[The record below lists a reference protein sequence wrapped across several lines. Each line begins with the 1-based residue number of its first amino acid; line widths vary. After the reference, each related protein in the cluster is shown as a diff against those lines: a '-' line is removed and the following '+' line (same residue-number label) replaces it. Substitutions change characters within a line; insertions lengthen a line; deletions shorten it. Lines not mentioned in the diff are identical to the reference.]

1 MRWQARVVTKCG
13 GELMRNMSSIEF
25 EDAKNVAERILPK
38 FNFPSELKFV
48 ITGSQGF
55 LGSQLMNSLD
65 QLAAISK
72 IDIRI
77 VCIDNGIRANNRISY
92 KNLKIKYKKADVSD
106 LGTNR
111 AFQNTNYFV
120 HLASIASPVYYREYP
135 LETLV
140 TNVYGTKNILDLA
153 KKYNSLGCL
162 LMSTSEIYGD
172 PSLDAIPT
180 SESYR
185 GNVAYAGP
193 RACYDESKRVLE
205 TLAWIYQN
213 KIGIPVS
220 VVRPFN
226 IYGPGMRL
234 DDGRIIPDL
243 VSAILENRDM
253 QIYSDG
259 APTRSY
265 CYVSDAIFFMLAA
278 LFSGQDHPVVNIGA
292 DLVETSVHDLA
303 RMIAD
308 LGKVA
313 GWNGELRFPASEDPE
328 YLVDNP
334 QRRMPDLTK
343 LRKLVGDFEN
353 LPLTIGLNRMISHY
367 MEISA

>member
-1 MRWQARVVTKCG
+1 
-13 GELMRNMSSIEF
+13 MRNMSSIEI
-25 EDAKNVAERILPK
+25 EDAKNVAERIRSKFSLP
-38 FNFPSELKFV
+38 SDLKFV

-72 IDIRI
+72 INIRV

-92 KNLKIKYKKADVSD
+92 DNLKINYKSADVSV
-106 LGTNR
+106 LGNNR
-111 AFQNTNYFV
+111 VFRNTNYFV
-120 HLASIASPVYYREYP
+120 HLASIASPVYYREFP
-135 LETLV
+135 LETLM
-140 TNVYGTKNILDLA
+140 TNIYGTKNVLDLA
-153 KKYNSLGCL
+153 KRYNSQGCL

-172 PSLDAIPT
+172 PSVDAIPT

-259 APTRSY
+259 GPTRSY
-265 CYVSDAIFFMLAA
+265 CYVSDSIFFMLAA
-278 LFSGQDHPVVNIGA
+278 LFSGQNNPVVNIGA
-292 DLVETSVHDLA
+292 DVVETSVRDLA
-303 RMIAD
+303 RLIAN
-308 LGKVA
+308 LGEVA
-313 GWNGELRFPASEDPE
+313 GWSGDLRFPISDDPE

-334 QRRMPDLTK
+334 QRRMPDLTR
-343 LRKLVGDFEN
+343 LRNLVGDFDN
-353 LPLTIGLNRMISHY
+353 LSLNVGLSRMISHY

>member
-1 MRWQARVVTKCG
+1 
-13 GELMRNMSSIEF
+13 MRNMSSIEL
-25 EDAKNVAERILPK
+25 EDAKNVAERIRSK
-38 FNFPSELKFV
+38 FNLPIELKFV

-65 QLAAISK
+65 QLAAIS
-72 IDIRI
+72 RI
-77 VCIDNGIRANNRISY
+77 SIEVICIDNGIRANNRISY
-92 KNLKIKYKKADVSD
+92 DNLKVRYKKADVSV
-106 LGTNR
+106 LSSNR
-111 AFQNTNYFV
+111 VFRNTNYFV
-120 HLASIASPVYYREYP
+120 HLASIASPVYYREFP
-135 LETLV
+135 LETLM
-140 TNVYGTKNILDLA
+140 TNVYGTKNVLDLA
-153 KKYNSLGCL
+153 KKYNSQGCL

-172 PSLDAIPT
+172 PSEDAIPT
-180 SESYR
+180 TESYR

-259 APTRSY
+259 GPTRSY
-265 CYVSDAIFFMLAA
+265 CYVSDSIFFMLAA
-278 LFSGQDHPVVNIGA
+278 LFSGKSNPVVNIGA
-292 DLVETSVHDLA
+292 DLVETSVRDLA
-303 RMIAD
+303 HMIAD
-308 LGKVA
+308 LGKA
-313 GWNGELRFPASEDPE
+313 GGWSGELRFPESADPE
-328 YLVDNP
+328 YLIDNP

-343 LRKLVGDFEN
+343 LRNLVGDFDN
-353 LPLTIGLNRMISHY
+353 LSLNAGLTRMISHY
-367 MEISA
+367 IEISA

>member
-1 MRWQARVVTKCG
+1 
-13 GELMRNMSSIEF
+13 MRNMSSIEF
-25 EDAKNVAERILPK
+25 EDAKDVAERIRSK
-38 FNFPSELKFV
+38 FNLPSALKFV

-72 IDIRI
+72 INIRVI
-77 VCIDNGIRANNRISY
+77 CIDNGIRANNRIAY
-92 KNLKIKYKKADVSD
+92 GNLKIKYKKADVSE
-106 LGTNR
+106 LGSSR
-111 AFQNTNYFV
+111 VFRNTNYFV
-120 HLASIASPVYYREYP
+120 HLASIASPVFYREFP
-135 LETLV
+135 LETLMA
-140 TNVYGTKNILDLA
+140 NVYGTKNVLDLA
-153 KKYNSLGCL
+153 KKFKSQGCL

-172 PSLDAIPT
+172 PSPDAIPT

-226 IYGPGMRL
+226 VYGPGMRL

-243 VSAILENRDM
+243 VSAILENMDM

-259 APTRSY
+259 GPTRSY
-265 CYVSDAIFFMLAA
+265 CYVSDSVFFMLAA
-278 LFSGQDHPVVNIGA
+278 LFSGHSNPVVNIGA
-292 DLVETSVHDLA
+292 DLTETSVRDLA
-303 RMIAD
+303 RMVAD
-308 LGKVA
+308 LGKVV
-313 GWNGELRFPASEDPE
+313 GWSGELRFPASDDPE

-334 QRRMPDLTK
+334 QRRMPDLTR
-343 LRKLVGDFEN
+343 LRDLVGDFEN
-353 LPLTIGLNRMISHY
+353 LPIDVGLNRMIAHY